1 MAIEFNCPQCG
12 AAIRVPDAAA
22 GAKGSC
28 PTCQTKLL
36 VPQVAAP
43 PQPVVSEQP
52 PTPDVAPPPVSHAPL
67 PFDPAQVA
75 SPQIDPAQ
83 TMAAPAA
90 PIQFPVQTPAA
101 APNGFPQAEQAFPQ
115 VASQTEPAEF
125 PSPPSAGTGQPIIPA
140 GSSVAATVRRR
151 SKRKKS
157 GLWFPVLC
165 GVALV
170 GGMGWLY
177 FQQLPSLSGERTAT
191 FIKNEALKEK
201 IVPKDEIDVSGE
213 IRSRVLDHFAE
224 DRERIKSQVVE
235 TQFSATKSGLEI
247 QILTGS
253 ATRFARFPID
263 DDLRQ
268 WYDENYDMLESPRR
282 KSIRKSL
289 VSFFKDWD
297 VAIRNQQ
304 GVEDILLY
312 RDSVGLAASVDGLGF
327 HVSAKVGQTI
337 YPCVYED
344 DGFLYFPLPP
354 STKKFKIVGMHANGK
369 KSKFPGE
376 FNVTTEAA

>member
-1 MAIEFNCPQCG
+1 
-12 AAIRVPDAAA
+12 
-22 GAKGSC
+22 
-28 PTCQTKLL
+28 
-36 VPQVAAP
+36 
-43 PQPVVSEQP
+43 
-52 PTPDVAPPPVSHAPL
+52 
-67 PFDPAQVA
+67 
-75 SPQIDPAQ
+75 
-83 TMAAPAA
+83 
-90 PIQFPVQTPAA
+90 
-101 APNGFPQAEQAFPQ
+101 
-115 VASQTEPAEF
+115 
-125 PSPPSAGTGQPIIPA
+125 
-140 GSSVAATVRRR
+140 
-151 SKRKKS
+151 
-157 GLWFPVLC
+157 
-165 GVALV
+165 
-170 GGMGWLY
+170 MGWLY
-177 FQQLPSLSGERTAT
+177 FQQLPSLSGDRTAT

-224 DRERIKSQVVE
+224 DRERIKSQIVE

-253 ATRFARFPID
+253 QTRFARFPID

-282 KSIRKSL
+282 KSIKKSL
-289 VSFFKDWD
+289 VSFFKDWE

-354 STKKFKIVGMHANGK
+354 STKKFKIFGMHANGK

-376 FNVTTEAA
+376 YNVTTKAARG

>member
-36 VPQVAAP
+36 VPQLAAP
-43 PQPVVSEQP
+43 PQPVAPEQP
-52 PTPDVAPPPVSHAPL
+52 PTPDVAAPPASPAPL
-67 PFDPAQVA
+67 PFDPAQA
-75 SPQIDPAQ
+75 MAPPATSGQSPDQ
-83 TMAAPAA
+83 T
-90 PIQFPVQTPAA
+90 AA
-101 APNGFPQAEQAFPQ
+101 APSVFPQAEQAFPQ
-115 VASQTEPAEF
+115 VGSPTEPVQF
-125 PSPPSAGTGQPIIPA
+125 PDPPSAGTGQPIIPA

-177 FQQLPSLSGERTAT
+177 FQQLPSLSGDRTAT

-201 IVPKDEIDVSGE
+201 IVPKDEIDVPGE

-224 DRERIKSQVVE
+224 DRERIKSQIVE

-282 KSIRKSL
+282 KSLRKSL

-369 KSKFPGE
+369 QSRFPGE
-376 FNVTTEAA
+376 YNITTKAARG